1 MPVRNP
7 EVQEKVFQEVE
18 KNLPLSSPAT
28 VQALANLPY
37 LKVFII
43 LIKKKSSIFIL
54 KASTYPVYCIKSI
67 PFRQFISS

>member
-1 MPVRNP
+1 MVRNP

-18 KNLPLSSPAT
+18 KNLPFSSPAT

-43 LIKKKSSIFIL
+43 LIK
-54 KASTYPVYCIKSI
+54 ASTYPVYCIKST
-67 PFRQFISS
+67 PFRQFISH